1 VVAAAVVAVAMAV
14 AVERNSLVEA
24 VLAVVANNKIVVVA
38 VADYS
43 RLPLFQY

>member
-24 VLAVVANNKIVVVA
+24 VLAVANNKIVVVA

>member
-14 AVERNSLVEA
+14 AVGRNSLVEA
-24 VLAVVANNKIVVVA
+24 VLAVANNKIVVVA

>member
-14 AVERNSLVEA
+14 AVGRNSLVEA
-24 VLAVVANNKIVVVA
+24 VLAVANNKIVVVVA

-43 RLPLFQY
+43 RRPLFQY